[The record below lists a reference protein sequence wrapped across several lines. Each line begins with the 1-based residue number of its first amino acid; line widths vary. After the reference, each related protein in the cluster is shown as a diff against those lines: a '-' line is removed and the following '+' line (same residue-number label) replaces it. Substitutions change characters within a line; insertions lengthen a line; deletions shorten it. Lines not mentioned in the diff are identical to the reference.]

1 MTSMVDANGRGTTYT
16 FDPLNRQSVIV
27 YETNPTLDE
36 LAQLTNSFDA
46 ISINAI
52 DVKTWA
58 LTIPPGRVRR
68 RPEFWSD
75 GIRHR
80 GGVTIVQALERNFGT
95 CRSDVTGHSTPTLK
109 V

>member
-1 MTSMVDANGRGTTYT
+1 MADANGRGTTYT

-46 ISINAI
+46 NNNHRWTPLVGQGS
-52 DVKTWA
+52 
-58 LTIPPGRVRR
+58 GRVRR